1 MGDKSPK
8 SVRRQET
15 QKQAKT
21 SAVDQQK
28 KQAIAAKHVVLKK
41 K

>member
-8 SVRRQET
+8 SVDRKAK

-21 SAVDQQK
+21 TSDKNKRRQET
-28 KQAIAAKHVVLKK
+28 AAKQVIKK
-41 K
+41 G